1 MVSTFVIVNLEMY
14 IRIQYTHTFMVY
26 HHANFHMCS
35 ASTSFFLA
43 KTTKSKVTLAGSLC
57 YFTL

>member
-1 MVSTFVIVNLEMY
+1 MVSTFVTANLEIWY

-26 HHANFHMCS
+26 LHANFHMCS
-35 ASTSFFLA
+35 ASASFFLP
-43 KTTKSKVTLAGSLC
+43 KQRKVTLAGSLC